1 MFSTYEYSRT
11 LLYCMHILREE
22 YLGMFVLASRE
33 NTAGEKEETAI
44 ISRLTRDST
53 LETNIYI

>member
-1 MFSTYEYSRT
+1 MNTHVRFCTVCTYY
-11 LLYCMHILREE
+11 EE

>member
-1 MFSTYEYSRT
+1 MNTHVRFCTVCTYYE
-11 LLYCMHILREE
+11 EE